1 MALQIMNTGIANGSR
16 KEINGKPHIFYDGYW
31 IRYYPPPDETLS
43 AKRDLLLVLTRRTFH
58 HTEPGINTPGNRVET
73 ARQAYESERAPERKR
88 VNAAMLAGA
97 LFNRATDLF
106 TSIVDLEER
115 GIRIDTDNELMTQC
129 SECFQEALE
138 LGKQVRHSSGHEG
151 IDELWGEPLKVF
163 TQSIAAYYESRY
175 VKIAQAMAAIDNV
188 ADHMVST
195 FKAIP
200 GFDKAEDGIL
210 DYARAARQE
219 SEIMKSDPDFFYSWP
234 EFVTLA
240 ARIKQYEPS
249 INSDKTNLE
258 EVHGWGK
265 RILSE
270 GVDLI
275 SYMAGVRVPMP
286 KSTRQYLDR
295 LEQFSS
301 ATKKPH
307 SEH

>member
-1 MALQIMNTGIANGSR
+1 MALQNMNLGIANGSR

-31 IRYYPPPDETLS
+31 IRYYPPPEETLS

-58 HTEPGINTPGNRVET
+58 HTEPGINTPGNRAEI

-175 VKIAQAMAAIDNV
+175 VKIAQAMQAIDDV

-200 GFDKAEDGIL
+200 GFDEAEDGIL

-240 ARIKQYEPS
+240 ARIKHYEPS
-249 INSDKTNLE
+249 INSGKANLE

-265 RILSE
+265 RLLSE

-286 KSTRQYLDR
+286 KSTREYLDK

-301 ATKKPH
+301 TTKKPH
-307 SEH
+307 SED

>member
-1 MALQIMNTGIANGSR
+1 MC
-16 KEINGKPHIFYDGYW
+16 
-31 IRYYPPPDETLS
+31 IRDS
-43 AKRDLLLVLTRRTFH
+43 H

-175 VKIAQAMAAIDNV
+175 VKIAQAMQAIDDV

-200 GFDKAEDGIL
+200 GFDEAENGIL

-240 ARIKQYEPS
+240 ARIKHFEPT

-265 RILSE
+265 RLLSE

-286 KSTRQYLDR
+286 KSTREYLDK

-301 ATKKPH
+301 TTKKPH
-307 SEH
+307 SED

>member
-1 MALQIMNTGIANGSR
+1 MNIGIENGSR

-31 IRYYPPPDETLS
+31 IRYYSPPAETLS
-43 AKRDLLLVLTRRTFH
+43 AKRDLLLILTRRTFH

-163 TQSIAAYYESRY
+163 TQSLAAYYESRY
-175 VKIAQAMAAIDNV
+175 VKIAQAMQAIDDV

-195 FKAIP
+195 FKAIQ
-200 GFDKAEDGIL
+200 GFDKTEDSIL

-249 INSDKTNLE
+249 VNSGKANLE
-258 EVHGWGK
+258 EVHG
-265 RILSE
+265 
-270 GVDLI
+270 GVKDFYLKGLI
-275 SYMAGVRVPMP
+275 
-286 KSTRQYLDR
+286 
-295 LEQFSS
+295 
-301 ATKKPH
+301 
-307 SEH
+307 

>member
-1 MALQIMNTGIANGSR
+1 MALQNMNLGIANGSR

-31 IRYYPPPDETLS
+31 IRYYPPPEETLS

-58 HTEPGINTPGNRVET
+58 HTEPGINTPGNRVEI
-73 ARQAYESERAPERKR
+73 ARQAYESELAPERKR

-175 VKIAQAMAAIDNV
+175 VKIAQAMQAIDDV

-200 GFDKAEDGIL
+200 GFDEAEDGIL

-219 SEIMKSDPDFFYSWP
+219 SEIMKSDPDFFYS
-234 EFVTLA
+234 
-240 ARIKQYEPS
+240 
-249 INSDKTNLE
+249 
-258 EVHGWGK
+258 
-265 RILSE
+265 LS
-270 GVDLI
+270 LI
-275 SYMAGVRVPMP
+275 
-286 KSTRQYLDR
+286 
-295 LEQFSS
+295 
-301 ATKKPH
+301 H
-307 SEH
+307 I

>member
-1 MALQIMNTGIANGSR
+1 MALQNMNTGIANGSR

-163 TQSIAAYYESRY
+163 TQSIACLLYTSD
-175 VKIAQAMAAIDNV
+175 AAD
-188 ADHMVST
+188 
-195 FKAIP
+195 
-200 GFDKAEDGIL
+200 E
-210 DYARAARQE
+210 
-219 SEIMKSDPDFFYSWP
+219 
-234 EFVTLA
+234 
-240 ARIKQYEPS
+240 
-249 INSDKTNLE
+249 
-258 EVHGWGK
+258 
-265 RILSE
+265 
-270 GVDLI
+270 
-275 SYMAGVRVPMP
+275 
-286 KSTRQYLDR
+286 
-295 LEQFSS
+295 
-301 ATKKPH
+301 
-307 SEH
+307 